1 MIGCIYS
8 PQIRSLLKEVLNSN
22 KEKQIKIGNTVE
34 NGEEIIK
41 EIRELLIREKVIL

>member
-1 MIGCIYS
+1 MYESETLIVK
-8 PQIRSLLKEVLNSN
+8 RFRLLNSN